1 MAKEIIGPASP
12 YQVNFL
18 NASADIII
26 AGGAVGSSKSYIG
39 LMRHLRWKD
48 DKFYR
53 GFCFRKNSVTL
64 MASGGLFEAAAQ
76 MYRQVDPGL
85 KIKEKKQQLVFSS
98 GATIS
103 FKHYEKDSDGEK
115 IRGLEISNGFY
126 DEGTDASEEHIWM
139 IISRL
144 RATRAK
150 VNPSLWITCN
160 PNPDV
165 WLREWVDH
173 WLYPEGHEKAGFPD
187 PDKNGKIRWM
197 LRVDGVKFW
206 GDSKE
211 ELIERYGKPDLA
223 HDHPQQVKPLSVQV
237 LLGTI
242 YDNPILIER
251 NPEYL
256 ARLEGL
262 PKVKRDR
269 DLHGNWNAR
278 EKGSTYFDRTWCEEI
293 VGYEPS
299 QIDKIVRAYDFAG
312 SLKTDANPSP
322 DYTVG
327 ALMAKMKNGD
337 YVVLDVKRTR
347 IQFGAWEKF
356 IVENALEDREKFREV
371 TILVPEDP
379 NPAAKAACSLLIR
392 SLAESGLYAQR
403 MRASTS
409 KLDRFRPFS
418 AMAEQGGVKFLKGCG
433 TDLENKVFNSNEFVY
448 RELEAF
454 DGTRRRGE
462 LGHDRFVV
470 VYKPT

>member
-1 MAKEIIGPASP
+1 
-12 YQVNFL
+12 
-18 NASADIII
+18 
-26 AGGAVGSSKSYIG
+26 
-39 LMRHLRWKD
+39 
-48 DKFYR
+48 
-53 GFCFRKNSVTL
+53 
-64 MASGGLFEAAAQ
+64 
-76 MYRQVDPGL
+76 
-85 KIKEKKQQLVFSS
+85 
-98 GATIS
+98 
-103 FKHYEKDSDGEK
+103 
-115 IRGLEISNGFY
+115 
-126 DEGTDASEEHIWM
+126 
-139 IISRL
+139 
-144 RATRAK
+144 
-150 VNPSLWITCN
+150 
-160 PNPDV
+160 
-165 WLREWVDH
+165 
-173 WLYPEGHEKAGFPD
+173 
-187 PDKNGKIRWM
+187 M

-206 GDSKE
+206 GDSRE

-223 HDHPQQVKPLSVQV
+223 HDHPRQVKPLSVQV

-269 DLHGNWNAR
+269 DLYGNWNAR
-278 EKGSTYFDRTWCEEI
+278 EKGSTYFDRTWCEE
-293 VGYEPS
+293 VNGYDPS
-299 QIDKIVRAYDFAG
+299 QIDKLVRAYDFAG

-327 ALMAKMKNGD
+327 ALMAKMKNGE
-337 YVVLDVKRTR
+337 YFVLDVKRTR
-347 IQFGAWEKF
+347 IQFGSWEKF

-433 TDLENKVFNSNEFVY
+433 TDLENKVFNNNEFVY

-454 DGTRRRGE
+454 DGNRRRGE
-462 LGHDRFVV
+462 LGHDRICCRV
-470 VYKPT
+470 